1 MNLPVD
7 GNYLII
13 RNKSFNN
20 TFGNVRTDVSG
31 NPKPH
36 QGWDIA
42 SPFGSPVYAIANGV
56 IEFVK
61 DAGDYGKQICLSFE
75 FKGKTLY
82 AFYAH
87 LQSFYVQMGQQV
99 KEGEKI
105 GVVGQTGNAAGQHH
119 AQCHLHFEVRTKL
132 NPGAGLSDRTDPI
145 VVLGAGPVIDLIF
158 ADFPKIL
165 K

>member
-7 GNYLII
+7 GYYLII

-42 SPFGSPVYAIANGV
+42 SPLGSPVYAIADGV

-87 LQSFYVQMGQQV
+87 LQSFYVQTSQQV

-105 GVVGQTGNAAGQHH
+105 GIVGQTGNADGQHH
-119 AQCHLHFEVRTKL
+119 SQCHLHFEIRTKL
-132 NPGAGLSDRTDPI
+132 TPGAGLSDRTDPV